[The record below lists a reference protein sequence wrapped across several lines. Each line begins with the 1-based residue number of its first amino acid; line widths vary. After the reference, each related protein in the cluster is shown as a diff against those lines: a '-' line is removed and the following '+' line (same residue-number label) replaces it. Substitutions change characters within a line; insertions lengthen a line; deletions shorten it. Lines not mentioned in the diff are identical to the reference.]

1 MRKFLIALL
10 AVSTLGAGSA
20 FAQSGS
26 WVGASLGY
34 PFGATIHYGMED
46 LFVPDLDLRVA
57 GAIHFIGAFGVT
69 FVADALY
76 NLDLGGDPNLGA
88 YAGGGIG
95 LGFATAGGVSAL
107 VGDLHGLF
115 GIEYRFSQQWG
126 VYGEAS
132 LGYGTALAANTAGA
146 YASVW
151 GLVPGIRL
159 GVNYHF

>member
-26 WVGASLGY
+26 WAGASVGY

-46 LFVPDLDLRVA
+46 LFAPDLDLRVA
-57 GAIHFIGAFGVT
+57 GAIRVFGVFGVT
-69 FVADALY
+69 LIADVLY
-76 NLDLGGDPNLGA
+76 NLDLASDPNLGV

-95 LGFATAGGVSAL
+95 LGYASADGVGAL
-107 VGDLHGLF
+107 AGDLHGLF
-115 GIEYRFSQQWG
+115 GAEYRFAQQWG
-126 VYGEAS
+126 VYGEAN
-132 LGYGTALAANTAGA
+132 LGFGYGLVANSTGA
-146 YASVW
+146 YAARWLPTW
-151 GLVPGIRL
+151 GLRL